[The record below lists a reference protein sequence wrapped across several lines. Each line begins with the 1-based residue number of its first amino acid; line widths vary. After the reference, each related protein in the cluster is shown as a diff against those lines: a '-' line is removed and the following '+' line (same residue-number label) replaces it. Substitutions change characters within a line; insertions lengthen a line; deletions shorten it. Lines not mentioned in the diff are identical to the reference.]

1 MDFLYKPQDDVSY
14 DFIAS
19 MYSIGMIIGVILAVL
34 DLGFHIEEVKGF
46 WIIFAPF
53 SICLIWAVVMRSLVK
68 KNTVSNKKKE
78 D

>member
-1 MDFLYKPQDDVSY
+1 MNFLYKPQEDVSY

-19 MYSIGMIIGVILAVL
+19 MYSIGVVICVVLAVL

-53 SICLIWAVVMRSLVK
+53 SICLLWALVMRSLAK
-68 KNTVSNKKKE
+68 KGSISDKKKE